1 MKGRWHLLPCAA
13 MFLAGGAQAQSPACE
28 SLKQALAER
37 IEAGG
42 VRGYALDAVPGRSP
56 VPSGAKV
63 IGTCDGGATK
73 ILYRR
78 WAGARATESAASAAP
93 PKVARAEPAPPPA
106 EPAPAAPLAQQPAQ
120 QPAPAAP
127 PVPVVRSEPPPP
139 VAPSAPAPALRAEPR
154 NDQPV
159 AAPSATSPFLSGYW
173 PWIGA
178 VLAVPFVGWLWA
190 WRAHRAAYDEAGLP
204 RGPKL

>member
-1 MKGRWHLLPCAA
+1 MKGRWHVLPCAA
-13 MFLAGGAQAQSPACE
+13 MFLAGGVQAQSPACE
-28 SLKQALAER
+28 TFKQTLAER

-42 VRGYALDAVPGRSP
+42 VRGYALEAVPGRSP

-63 IGTCDGGATK
+63 VGTCDGGATK

-78 WAGARATESAASAAP
+78 WAAARAPEDAARAAP
-93 PKVARAEPAPPPA
+93 PKVVRAEPAPPA
-106 EPAPAAPLAQQPAQ
+106 EPAPAAP
-120 QPAPAAP
+120 PAPAAAP
-127 PVPVVRSEPPPP
+127 TPVVRSEPPPP
-139 VAPSAPAPALRAEPR
+139 LLAASVPAPAMRAEPR
-154 NDQPV
+154 NDQPI
-159 AAPSATSPFLSGYW
+159 ATPAATSIVLSGYW